1 MSANWIRHFEIQ
13 IFDKD
18 GKGIS
23 LTNLKVTFEIQKQ
36 PATIFNGFVGDFKI
50 YNLSPTTQNILLGQ
64 EYTRIRVIAGYKGN
78 PDEYGDYPDENIGLI
93 FNGDIRFSI
102 AGQDKI
108 TDSWV
113 RLQCLDSWEGH
124 MKAAV
129 STTIAAG
136 WTFNDV
142 FRVAMNS
149 YAPYGITAGEVITF
163 PDTVF
168 PLAKT
173 LHASTNEI
181 INDLARQCD
190 AHWWYEDNKVH
201 IVKESK
207 PIDNLVVLNADTGLI
222 GRPQQTMGAGVNV
235 RCLINPNIKLGGL
248 IRLDQG
254 SVYRTALTTEQIAK
268 SPAHINT
275 AEQDGNIYVEDL
287 PGGVGSQPAAIN
299 TDGDY
304 FVGSIDYTGDT
315 RGQNWYMDLLCLAKN
330 AKALESLSTIDLT
343 TPIQ

>member
-1 MSANWIRHFEIQ
+1 MSANWMRHFEIQ
-13 IFDKD
+13 VFGKD

-23 LTNLKVTFEIQKQ
+23 LSDLKVTFEIQKQ
-36 PATIFNGFVGDFKI
+36 PATIFNGFVGNFKI
-50 YNLSPTTQNILLGQ
+50 YNLSSTTQSILLSQ
-64 EYTRIRVIAGYKGN
+64 EFTRIRVISGYKGN
-78 PDEYGDYPDENIGLI
+78 PDQFGNYPDENIGLI
-93 FNGDIRFSI
+93 FNGNIRFSI
-102 AGQDKI
+102 AGQDNI
-108 TDSWV
+108 TDSWIL
-113 RLQCLDSWEGH
+113 LQCIDSWEGH
-124 MKAAV
+124 LKAAV

-149 YAPYGITAGEVITF
+149 YSPYGITAGEVTTF

-168 PLAKT
+168 PRAKT

-207 PIDNLVVLNADTGLI
+207 PIDNLVVLNADTGLV

-254 SVYRTALTTEQIAK
+254 SVYRTALTTEQIA
-268 SPAHINT
+268 SSQGGAIT
-275 AEQDGNIYVEDL
+275 QTESGGNIYVN
-287 PGGVGSQPAAIN
+287 GIAGAQPAAIN

-315 RGQNWYMDLLCLAKN
+315 RGQNWYMDLLCLAKGGQD
-330 AKALESLSTIDLT
+330 LVSQSTIGKG
-343 TPIQ
+343 IIAN